1 MAEQHSLQ
9 GMVKRFGSVWGMK
22 IEVGDLVSIPIL
34 KDSGIVLKI
43 IEQHINDFDL
53 HQDIT
58 LLAEVYW
65 QNMGRS
71 RLELVSDLKKIS

>member
-1 MAEQHSLQ
+1 
-9 GMVKRFGSVWGMK
+9 MK
-22 IEVGDLVSIPIL
+22 IEIGDLVIIPVL
-34 KDSGIVLKI
+34 KDNGIVLRI
-43 IEQHINDFDL
+43 IEQYINDFDL
-53 HQDIT
+53 HDDMT

>member
-1 MAEQHSLQ
+1 
-9 GMVKRFGSVWGMK
+9 MK
-22 IEVGDLVSIPIL
+22 IEIGDLVIIPIL
-34 KDSGIVLKI
+34 KDSGIVLRI
-43 IEQHINDFDL
+43 IEQYINDFDL
-53 HQDIT
+53 HDDII